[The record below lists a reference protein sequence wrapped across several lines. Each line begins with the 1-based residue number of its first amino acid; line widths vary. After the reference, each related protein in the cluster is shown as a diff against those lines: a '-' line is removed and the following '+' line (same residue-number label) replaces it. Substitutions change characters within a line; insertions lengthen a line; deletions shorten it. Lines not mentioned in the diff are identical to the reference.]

1 MSNAAIISRHRVERW
16 FYINVALFMILLNV
30 IGFAPALLEP
40 SGRKVALPLT
50 PLVAAHGIVSI
61 AFLLLFLA
69 QTTLVATGRRDIHRR
84 LGIAGG
90 LLALAF
96 VVLGC
101 LTVIENA
108 RRGFDLSGDLSFFPP
123 PPPGVSLESAIMSP
137 LPGPLAFGILVGAAL
152 YWRHRPDVHKRLM
165 LLAVISLIGT
175 PIVHIVGHWP
185 ALQPWLFII
194 GIVSSAAALSVSA
207 VYDWAVRRRIHPVSI
222 WVPLVVFVFQTA
234 FFPVI
239 VPTAEW
245 QSLTVWLLQ

>member
-1 MSNAAIISRHRVERW
+1 MSNAAIMSRHRVERW
-16 FYINVALFMILLNV
+16 FYINVALFVIFVNV

-40 SGRKVALPLT
+40 SGRKVPLPLT
-50 PLVAAHGIVSI
+50 PVVAAHGIVST

-90 LLALAF
+90 VLALAL

-123 PPPGVSLESAIMSP
+123 PPPGVTLESAIMSALPFP
-137 LPGPLAFGILVGAAL
+137 LTFGILVGAAFC
-152 YWRHRPDVHKRLM
+152 WRHRPEIHKRLM
-165 LLAVISLIGT
+165 LLAVIGLVGT
-175 PIVHIVGHWP
+175 PILHMIGHWP
-185 ALQPWLFII
+185 ALQPWFIV
-194 GIVSSAAALSVSA
+194 IVPVSAAALLSVSA
-207 VYDWAVRRRIHPVSI
+207 AYDWVMRRRIHHVSI
-222 WVPLVVFVFQTA
+222 WVPIVLFVFQTG

-239 VPTAEW
+239 VPTAAW
-245 QSLTVWLLQ
+245 QSLTAWLLQ